1 MGTMGRLLLLMV
13 MVTATCITPGSSQS
27 LSVSFKAP
35 RRIAMGHLL
44 ALDCRPRVRD
54 NDFGS
59 ISAYVFS
66 IQTVND
72 ERARPLLGITL
83 NRNGG
88 QLLTWGNQSLRL
100 RSEVESHLGLAN
112 VSFAQI
118 RISEANCVDSAE
130 YTCVMEFDKTT
141 LGTSRKV
148 TVFRNPSGVFPITA
162 TSVQRE
168 EMTNDNLGIISTAL
182 RNAGS
187 SHNSVLRIGSVAIF
201 NCTAKES
208 LPPPT
213 IRWCMRGPS
222 EDTFRNFAFAS
233 VQRLEMVN
241 SSIPEESCFFATT
254 SLLPFVITSADNG
267 TQLTCSTDTAD
278 CESSPRSNMES
289 IFTIIVSDAD
299 ESVGEPSNEDDI
311 EVIQTDSQSSAAE
324 YETLKERERYQTLSD
339 VSAGSAPVSYEV
351 LDRQPSYEYTQNY
364 VNSEYRVYS
373 DVGEPRT

>member
-1 MGTMGRLLLLMV
+1 
-13 MVTATCITPGSSQS
+13 
-27 LSVSFKAP
+27 
-35 RRIAMGHLL
+35 MGHVLV
-44 ALDCRPRVRD
+44 LDCRPKVRD

-59 ISAYVFS
+59 ISAFVFS

-88 QLLTWGNQSLRL
+88 QLVTWGNQTLRM

-112 VSFAQI
+112 VSFARI

-162 TSVQRE
+162 TSVHRE
-168 EMTNDNLGIISTAL
+168 EMTNDNLGIISSAL

-187 SHNSVLRIGSVAIF
+187 STNSVLRIGSVAIF

-208 LPPPT
+208 LPPPA
-213 IRWCMRGPS
+213 IRWCMRGAS
-222 EDTFRNFAFAS
+222 DDSFRNFAFAS

-241 SSIPEESCFFATT
+241 SSFPEESCFFVTT
-254 SLLPFVITSADNG
+254 SLLPFVISSADNG
-267 TQLTCSTDTAD
+267 TELSCSTDTSD
-278 CESSPRSNMES
+278 CESQSASTRSNMES
-289 IFTIIVSDAD
+289 TFTIVVSDAD
-299 ESVGEPSNEDDI
+299 DSVGKPVNENDI
-311 EVIQTDSQSSAAE
+311 EVIQTDSQSSTAVTSALVTSGVVLLIIGVSAMALATMTYIKARKIKAE

-339 VSAGSAPVSYEV
+339 VSAGSVPVSYEV
-351 LDRQPSYEYTQNY
+351 LDRQPSYEYTPNY
-364 VNSEYRVYS
+364 VNSDHRVYS
-373 DVGEPRT
+373 DIGEP